1 VRTWVR
7 RRLRRRRDGWK
18 AQAAKIKPDR
28 RTNPEVLSWAVA
40 AIFAITNDED
50 ALRILR
56 SHGIALNGALLLASA
71 QHAAKLREML
81 SSHRVDIDNDSAL
94 ELRLASLLLGFD
106 IAPEHMFSDHH
117 ENRSVVGELNRHP
130 DNLVAQYSVWAIRE
144 NPALGLSDLGFPLKD
159 IESRPANVR
168 SWTYQLVSRDTDSFD
183 DNLDLL
189 ECAAFDDESKAR
201 EGMAIGIR
209 ERWVDGMDYIIIDW
223 TARENDVATMS
234 YLYEHMAAQ
243 SDQSPAY
250 SELIRRIYAD
260 AKYNALQRAQLEVAA
275 SGTSLYSEMQRIQI
289 EERRQQDMFV
299 LNRTDGSSIVQQIF
313 NSGGGAINVGA
324 NAPTGNI
331 AIKNQKT
338 LLDSSEALSDKLN
351 EALDFVRALEVT
363 PEIRQDAEKALE
375 EASQTSTPGKVQ
387 KVIEALKN
395 IKDAAVYSEQ
405 TVSAVTH
412 LIEFFNKWCN

>member
-1 VRTWVR
+1 MTRRAVRIVSRDEEKLLQLLIAHGDPEQRKRGLQKLCCLYEQGVRLSNARLIAQTLNSLLFSQPKKVR
-7 RRLRRRRDGWK
+7 RWALRAISLLRDRS
-18 AQAAKIKPDR
+18 ANLEAVTALLPTVESD
-28 RTNPEVLSWAVA
+28 PEVLSWAVA

-275 SGTSLYSEMQRIQI
+275 SGTSLYSE
-289 EERRQQDMFV
+289 
-299 LNRTDGSSIVQQIF
+299 
-313 NSGGGAINVGA
+313 
-324 NAPTGNI
+324 
-331 AIKNQKT
+331 
-338 LLDSSEALSDKLN
+338 
-351 EALDFVRALEVT
+351 
-363 PEIRQDAEKALE
+363 
-375 EASQTSTPGKVQ
+375 
-387 KVIEALKN
+387 
-395 IKDAAVYSEQ
+395 
-405 TVSAVTH
+405 TH